1 MSKDPLYE
9 HFLEISWKRALTP
22 AEQAQLGEWLA
33 EHPEFHAEWD
43 VESGLNHALEALPNV
58 PVSNNFT
65 ARVLDEARRV
75 AVAGERIQVS
85 RRGPWWLRWLPR
97 TAVAAVVVAAGLLS
111 YHHLQ
116 ESRRE
121 EVAQSLTTLSQIPAV
136 PGPEVLKDFDAIA
149 ALDSTPPADE
159 ELLKVMR

>member
-9 HFLEISWKRALTP
+9 HFLEISWQRALTP
-22 AEQAQLGEWLA
+22 TEQARLSEWLA
-33 EHPEFHAEWD
+33 EHPELQAEWEA
-43 VESGLNHALEALPNV
+43 ESGLNRALEALPNLPV
-58 PVSNNFT
+58 PSNFT
-65 ARVLDEARRV
+65 ARVLDEARRTG
-75 AVAGERIQVS
+75 VAGQKIQVS
-85 RRGPWWLRWLPR
+85 RGAPWWSRWLPK
-97 TAVAAVVVAAGLLS
+97 TAVAAIVVAAGLLS

-121 EVAQSLTTLSQIPAV
+121 EVARSLTTLSQIPAV

-159 ELLKVMR
+159 ELLKVMQ

>member
-9 HFLEISWKRALTP
+9 HFLEISWQRALTP
-22 AEQAQLGEWLA
+22 AEQARLGEWLA
-33 EHPEFHAEWD
+33 KHPEFDAEWEA
-43 VESGLNHALEALPNV
+43 ESGLNRALEALPNMQV
-58 PVSNNFT
+58 PSNFT
-65 ARVLDEARRV
+65 ARVLDEARRI
-75 AVAGERIQVS
+75 AVGGEQVQAS
-85 RRGPWWLRWLPR
+85 RRLPWWSRWLPR
-97 TAVAAVVVAAGLLS
+97 TSVAAVVVAAGLLS

-136 PGPEVLKDFDAIA
+136 PGPEVLKDFDTIA

-159 ELLKVMR
+159 ELLKVMQ